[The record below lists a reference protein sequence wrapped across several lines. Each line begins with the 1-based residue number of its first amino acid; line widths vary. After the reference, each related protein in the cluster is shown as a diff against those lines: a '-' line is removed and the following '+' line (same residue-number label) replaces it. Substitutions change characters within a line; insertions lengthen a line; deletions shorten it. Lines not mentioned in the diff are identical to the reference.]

1 MIVYCWYIEMQLNF
15 ICWFLHPATLLNSLM
30 SSNLTGFFF
39 LVECLGFT
47 GYRIMSS
54 TNKNNFISPFQIW
67 MLFISFSCLIGVVGL
82 PILCGI
88 EMTVMSILVLFPTSE
103 ERTLTFYF
111 QVVVS
116 FGLVLYGVYYVK
128 ITFLLNLLS
137 KAEVLSH
144 KLPIFFFLNQ
154 WFLIC
159 HFACLYLLIFLS

>member
-1 MIVYCWYIEMQLNF
+1 
-15 ICWFLHPATLLNSLM
+15 
-30 SSNLTGFFF
+30 
-39 LVECLGFT
+39 
-47 GYRIMSS
+47 MSS

-144 KLPIFFFLNQ
+144 KLPIFFFFKPVVFNMSFCLSISSDFSVITYIQLNSV
-154 WFLIC
+154 
-159 HFACLYLLIFLS
+159 HFSHSVVSDSLRPHESQHARPPCPSPTPGVYSNPCSSSW